1 MNGSNFVYSYTL
13 QEGVEAPFYTV
24 SYIPSFVINLL
35 PIEKTSLEQC
45 IFYIRCGRM
54 EDEYKFIISNLD
66 LSYNEPKIIL
76 SQVGVVF
83 EYSIK
88 SVKQQ
93 TDITKNTKVLL
104 NDEEISVLSL
114 FPVLRDYENN
124 YLSVSNEISQ
134 SDFLNLSLT
143 VKEVFHSYSNTIHKI
158 KQKAEQKEFGYSSI
172 VSIED
177 GCEMLTITGV
187 PVKKL
192 EYIEDNKSIDFIL
205 YEQPQSEEV

>member
-45 IFYIRCGRM
+45 VFYIRCGCI

-66 LSYNEPKIIL
+66 LSYDEPKLIL
-76 SQVGVVF
+76 SQIGVVF
-83 EYSIK
+83 EYSIN
-88 SVKQQ
+88 SIKQQ
-93 TDITKNTKVLL
+93 IDITKNTKVLL
-104 NDEEISVLSL
+104 NNEEISVLSL

-134 SDFLNLSLT
+134 FDFLNLSLT
-143 VKEVFHSYSNTIHKI
+143 VKEVFHSYSNAIHKI

-172 VSIED
+172 VSIKD

-192 EYIEDNKSIDFIL
+192 EYVEDNKSIDFIL
-205 YEQPQSEEV
+205 YEQSQSEEV